1 MRNPN
6 LARTLAFR
14 QAQTQTEQ
22 YGKSLEEKDDNNC
35 TVVSLQH
42 LTGIT
47 YAQAYHAVKALGR
60 TRGTGL
66 WSHISYTTS
75 LDIYRSLGFTVTR
88 VSRLGLVGK
97 YLVFTRT
104 HAAAVIH
111 GKVINGLKANQITD
125 IFLIERG

>member
-22 YGKSLEEKDDNNC
+22 YGKSLEAKDGNNC

-60 TRGTGL
+60 QRGTGL
-66 WSHISYTTS
+66 WAHISYTTY
-75 LDIYRSLGFTVTR
+75 LDIYRSLGFKVTKT
-88 VSRLGLVGK
+88 SRLELVGK
-97 YLVFTRT
+97 YLVFTRN
-104 HAAAVIH
+104 HAAAVIN
-111 GKVINGLKANQITD
+111 GKVINGLKTNQITD